1 MNQTG
6 RAWLGKP
13 MTLGTTIELYKELER
28 LYGADRVRY
37 VIEVQPSAVLK
48 TIDNEESAIKTL
60 QNIRRRRLE
69 AIEYTKQ
76 KKQNR

>member
-13 MTLGTTIELYKELER
+13 MTLGTTIQLYKELER

-60 QNIRRRRLE
+60 QNIRQL
-69 AIEYTKQ
+69 
-76 KKQNR
+76 